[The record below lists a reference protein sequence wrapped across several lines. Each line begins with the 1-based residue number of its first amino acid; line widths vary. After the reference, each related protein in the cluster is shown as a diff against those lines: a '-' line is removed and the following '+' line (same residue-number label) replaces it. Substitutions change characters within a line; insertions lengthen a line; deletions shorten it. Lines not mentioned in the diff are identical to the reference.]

1 MKRKEVIF
9 GIVIIIIGLLLI
21 AIPIGNNLRAAHIEN
36 KMVNDFKDTLNKKN
50 IINNTKNSEEYVS
63 DKKIKEED
71 YSSKPNKNVIALLSI
86 SSIGLKDA
94 PILDG
99 EDNLNYTIGK
109 YSNTPK
115 FGEHGNVVLAAHNNM
130 AGSIFRHLKDVS
142 NGDIIKVQ
150 TKENVIFK
158 YKIVNKYVV
167 EPNDSSVI
175 DQDDSKQEIT
185 LITCTNHAK
194 QRLIVKGVLI

>member
-9 GIVIIIIGLLLI
+9 GIVIIIGLLLI

-86 SSIGLKDA
+86 SSIGLNDA

-109 YSNTPK
+109 YLNTPK

>member
-1 MKRKEVIF
+1 
-9 GIVIIIIGLLLI
+9 
-21 AIPIGNNLRAAHIEN
+21 
-36 KMVNDFKDTLNKKN
+36 MVSDFKDTLNKKN

-63 DKKIKEED
+63 DKKTKEED

-86 SSIGLKDA
+86 YSIGLKDA

>member
-9 GIVIIIIGLLLI
+9 GIVIIIGLLLI

-36 KMVNDFKDTLNKKN
+36 KMVSDFKDTLNKKN

-63 DKKIKEED
+63 DKKTKEED

-115 FGEHGNVVLAAHNNM
+115 FGEHGNVLLAAHNNM

>member
-1 MKRKEVIF
+1 
-9 GIVIIIIGLLLI
+9 
-21 AIPIGNNLRAAHIEN
+21 
-36 KMVNDFKDTLNKKN
+36 MVSDFKDTLNKKN

-63 DKKIKEED
+63 DKKTKEED

>member
-9 GIVIIIIGLLLI
+9 GIVIIIGLLLI

-36 KMVNDFKDTLNKKN
+36 KMVSDFKDTLNKKN

-63 DKKIKEED
+63 DKKTKEED